1 MPREADS
8 SGLRAEGGGG
18 QRIAR
23 DSTLRRRYVERA
35 LARIPRLLGAMDR
48 NEYRRTY
55 GCLDRQYWHYRTAA
69 FHSEMYQE
77 GVLAL
82 ALVYNTPLPGNRW
95 HGNARIRELAAAGI
109 RFASLSGRADGSCDD
124 YYPFEKALGAA
135 VFSLHAAVEA
145 YQLLDLN
152 DADVLGWFERR
163 ADWII
168 RHHESGR
175 LSNHH
180 ALAASALLLV
190 AKVTGRKAYRD
201 AADARIQNLLTWQS
215 EEGWFEEYGG
225 ADPGYQTIT
234 IDCLA
239 KYRLRTGDTRLD
251 EPIRRAVTFAR
262 WFLHPDDSYG
272 GEYGSRGTYLFYPHG
287 MELAVGLDLAAA
299 DAADLADGFLRSLT
313 RGTEACFDD
322 DRMFVH
328 QLGNLIR
335 AYMDWSP
342 TRPALSAAKKPPL
355 TRFFSQA
362 QLLVHRTARSQT
374 VISAAR
380 GGSFKHFSG
389 DCPVVTDAGLI
400 LETTSGRVAT
410 SQQHHLSRQVEYS
423 DGRHPDNRRKGNPSL
438 SVAGRLCWSRFET
451 VGVFKQ
457 ALLHVGMWTV
467 GRWCRTLVRRFL
479 QRRLIT
485 DRRPCPVRLF
495 RHIELVPAS
504 ETERPVT
511 LRVTDTI
518 ELTDPKIEIH
528 RMSFG
533 VDHQA
538 AYVAACG
545 VYQQSVLS
553 PWTDLA
559 AQVGELNASRR
570 ATVVR
575 EFS

>member
-1 MPREADS
+1 MPRDADS
-8 SGLRAEGGGG
+8 SELRAEADGER
-18 QRIAR
+18 RIAR
-23 DSTLRRRYVERA
+23 DPTLRCRYIERA
-35 LARIPRLLGAMDR
+35 LARIPRLLGSMDR
-48 NEYRRTY
+48 NKYRPTY

-69 FHSEMYQE
+69 FPSEMYQE

-82 ALVYNTPLPGNRW
+82 ALVYGAELPGNRW
-95 HGNARIRELAAAGI
+95 HGNTRIRELAAAGI
-109 RFASLSGRADGSCDD
+109 RFAALSGRADGSCDD
-124 YYPFEKALGAA
+124 YYPFERALGAA
-135 VFSLHAAVEA
+135 VFSLHAAVQA

-152 DADVLGWFERR
+152 DAEILAWFERR

-168 RHHESGR
+168 RHDESGR

-190 AKVTGRKAYRD
+190 AEVTGRKAYRD
-201 AADARIQNLLTWQS
+201 AADARIQNLLAWQS

-239 KYRLRTGDTRLD
+239 KYRLKTGDTRLD

-299 DAADLADGFLRSLT
+299 DAADLADGFLRSLA

-328 QLGNLIR
+328 QLGNLIQ

-342 TRPALSAAKKPPL
+342 TRPALSAAKEAPV

-389 DCPVVTDAGLI
+389 DRPVVTDAGLI
-400 LETTSGRVAT
+400 LETTKGRVAT
-410 SQQHHLSRQVEYS
+410 SQQHHLGREVEYS
-423 DGRHPDNRRKGNPSL
+423 GEEDFDNGRKGNPSL
-438 SVAGRLCWSRFET
+438 SVVSRLCWSRFET
-451 VGVFKQ
+451 VGLFKQ
-457 ALLHVGMWTV
+457 ALLHVGMWTL

-485 DRRPCPVRLF
+485 DRHPCPVRLS
-495 RHIELVPAS
+495 RCLELVPAH
-504 ETERPVT
+504 ETQRPVA

-518 ELTDPKIEIH
+518 ELTDPQIEVR

-545 VYQQSVLS
+545 VYQESVLF

-559 AQVGELNASRR
+559 AEVGELNALRCV
-570 ATVVR
+570 TVVR